1 MNIKLFTPQEIADV
15 LKINYRKV
23 LDLIHIG
30 KLQAYRVGNSLRI
43 SEESLIKFL
52 DNFIEQNSWEK

>member
-1 MNIKLFTPQEIADV
+1 MNIKLFTPQEIAIV

-30 KLQAYRVGNSLRI
+30 ELQAYRVGNSLRI
-43 SEESLIKFL
+43 SEESLIQYL
-52 DNFIEQNSWEK
+52 DNFIEKK

>member
-1 MNIKLFTPQEIADV
+1 MNIKLFTPQEIATV

-30 KLQAYRVGNSLRI
+30 ELQAYRVGNSLRI
-43 SEESLIKFL
+43 SEESLIQYL
-52 DNFIEQNSWEK
+52 DNFIEKR

>member
-1 MNIKLFTPQEIADV
+1 MNIKLFTPQEIATV

-43 SEESLIKFL
+43 SEESLIQFL
-52 DNFIEQNSWEK
+52 DNFIEKK